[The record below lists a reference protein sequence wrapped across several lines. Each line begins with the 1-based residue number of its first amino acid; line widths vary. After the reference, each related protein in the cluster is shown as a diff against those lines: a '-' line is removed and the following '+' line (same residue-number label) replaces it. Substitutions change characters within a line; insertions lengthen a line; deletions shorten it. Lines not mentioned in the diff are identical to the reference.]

1 MTGLVIGQICSN
13 TSIREANAGIT
24 ITNDFATMRELWDE
38 YDKIYNALPKK
49 DSVDWIIQFLPQP
62 KIQQSYAKKRGGN
75 SLGLANVKDDQI
87 GKLFFPHN
95 IMARV
100 T

>member
-1 MTGLVIGQICSN
+1 
-13 TSIREANAGIT
+13 
-24 ITNDFATMRELWDE
+24 MRELWDE

-75 SLGLANVKDDQI
+75 SLGLANVKEDQI
-87 GKLFFPHN
+87 GKLFFLHN
-95 IMARV
+95 FYGWSDLTR
-100 T
+100 